1 MEHQWDRLPINQQHW
16 WIYYNNS
23 YQQKQP
29 YNDTNLNRVFTLE
42 KSACH
47 QQYQPIGPRWSWGA
61 FVLSWERL
69 RCVGSP
75 PRPGEVMWRWKS
87 PVGLQGKPKR
97 FWWPEKTRGKR
108 CFIPLKNREWWF
120 IIVLLSGFVFIVLIH
135 IAWFIF
141 IIYIFILTWWKE
153 FVFIISIS

>member
-16 WIYYNNS
+16 WIYCNNS
-23 YQQKQP
+23 YQQKPLYWYQSQQ
-29 YNDTNLNRVFTLE
+29 VFTLDFCLPSTV
-42 KSACH
+42 SAH
-47 QQYQPIGPRWSWGA
+47 WPRWSWGA

-75 PRPGEVMWRWKS
+75 PPSGRGHVAMEITRGVTRKTKTVLM
-87 PVGLQGKPKR
+87 
-97 FWWPEKTRGKR
+97 PEKTRGKR

-120 IIVLLSGFVFIVLIH
+120 IIVLLSGFVFIVIIH
-135 IAWFIF
+135 IAWFVF
-141 IIYIFILTWWKE
+141 INYIFILTWWKE